1 MDNSGRREAPITFFF
16 LFEFCFIQ
24 DILPQGSPDRKVN
37 NIRKGFLVI
46 HRLWMSLLVVSS
58 GIFFWI
64 WLANSMNL
72 HLRWIFH
79 LTPIPICCERHA
91 SFIGV
96 QINLFCSAIQFVFL
110 SNSIC
115 FPQQFNLFSSAI
127 QFVFLGNSIYFAE
140 QRNIHKHATRYIQA
154 YYMAFQQHRE
164 NRSFEVIDIRQC
176 QKVWPWWSVRTSTPS
191 ATVGRVA
198 RNGIFPACHCLS

>member
-16 LFEFCFIQ
+16 LIEFCFIQ

-64 WLANSMNL
+64 YSANSMDL

-79 LTPIPICCERHA
+79 LTPIPICCERYA

-96 QINLFCSAIQFVFL
+96 QINLFWSAIQFVFL

-115 FPQQFNLFSSAI
+115 FPQQFNLLSSAI
-127 QFVFLGNSIYFAE
+127 QFTLLSNE
-140 QRNIHKHATRYIQA
+140 
-154 YYMAFQQHRE
+154 
-164 NRSFEVIDIRQC
+164 
-176 QKVWPWWSVRTSTPS
+176 TSTSMQHAIYKHITWLFNNTEKTGLLKPS
-191 ATVGRVA
+191 ISDNAERYDPGDRSEL
-198 RNGIFPACHCLS
+198 PLHLQL

>member
-16 LFEFCFIQ
+16 LIEFCFIQ

-64 WLANSMNL
+64 YSANSMNL
-72 HLRWIFH
+72 VGKLNEFAPSLNI
-79 LTPIPICCERHA
+79 
-91 SFIGV
+91 SFDSYTYLLWAPCKFYWCA
-96 QINLFCSAIQFVFL
+96 NQFILL

-127 QFVFLGNSIYFAE
+127 QFTLLSNETPTSMQHAIYKHITWLFNNTEKTGLLKPSISDNAE
-140 QRNIHKHATRYIQA
+140 RYD
-154 YYMAFQQHRE
+154 HGD
-164 NRSFEVIDIRQC
+164 RSELPLHLQ
-176 QKVWPWWSVRTSTPS
+176 
-191 ATVGRVA
+191 
-198 RNGIFPACHCLS
+198 L

>member
-16 LFEFCFIQ
+16 LIEFCFIQ

-64 WLANSMNL
+64 WLANSMDL

-79 LTPIPICCERHA
+79 LTPIPICCERYA

-96 QINLFCSAIQFVFL
+96 QINLFCSAIQFTFL
-110 SNSIC
+110 GNSIC
-115 FPQQFNLFSSAI
+115 FPRQFNLFSSAI
-127 QFVFLGNSIYFAE
+127 QFTLLSNV
-140 QRNIHKHATRYIQA
+140 
-154 YYMAFQQHRE
+154 
-164 NRSFEVIDIRQC
+164 
-176 QKVWPWWSVRTSTPS
+176 TSTNMQHAIYKHITWLFNNTEKTGLLKPS
-191 ATVGRVA
+191 ISDNAKRYDPGDRSEL
-198 RNGIFPACHCLS
+198 PLHLQL